1 MLGLIIKREMTAL
14 LQTRSNQISFVVMLV
29 LIFGGGIIANLVMS
43 GDDDSAAPETSYVV
57 GVEKSAAD
65 AAEFIQAALPATST
79 ESIGDG
85 EGEEWLTDAVEAQA
99 DDENTDITYAVV
111 GGTPAEPTV
120 IFPNSSAISGNFG
133 EAVNRGVTFWIASE
147 NSTLTPDE
155 AASAITGADGANV
168 RVLDLSSDDNLIASN
183 PVGYFT
189 ALGVVILLATVIL
202 GGLATISTGVVEE
215 KSSRVVEIILAS
227 VKPRTLLLG
236 KILGI
241 GTVIIGQVACYIV
254 ATFISLKI
262 AGVSLLLLNLSSLAV
277 WTILW
282 SIVGF
287 FTFSLIAGA
296 LAATVSRQEDLAPI
310 TGTLTMLTFIP
321 IYGGFFLISAMPNAT
336 ITKILSYIPFMSSF
350 MMPIRQSFG
359 ISSPTEQIIAFVLGV
374 AAIPLLAAFAGK
386 LYRNSVL
393 HSGKRMSIKQ
403 AWKQS
408 K

>member
-14 LQTRSNQISFVVMLV
+14 LQTRSNQISFVVMLI
-29 LIFGGGIIANLVMS
+29 LIIGGVVIANFMMS
-43 GDDDSAAPETSYVV
+43 ADDDSAAPETSYVV
-57 GVEKSAAD
+57 GVEQSAAD
-65 AAEFIQAALPATST
+65 AAKFIEVALPATST

-85 EGEEWLTDAVEAQA
+85 EGEQWLTDAVQAQST
-99 DDENTDITYAVV
+99 DEDNDITYAVV
-111 GGTPAEPTV
+111 GGTATKPTV
-120 IFPNSSAISGNFG
+120 IFPNSSAIGGNFG
-133 EAVNRGVTFWIASE
+133 EGVNRSVTFWIASQS
-147 NSTLTPDE
+147 STITPDE
-155 AASAITGADGANV
+155 AANAITVADSAYV
-168 RVLDLSSDDNLIASN
+168 RVLDLASDDNLIVTN
-183 PVGYFT
+183 PFGYFK

-215 KSSRVVEIILAS
+215 KSSRVVEIILTS

-241 GTVIIGQVACYIV
+241 GTVVIGQVACYIV
-254 ATFISLKI
+254 VAFISLKI
-262 AGVSLLLLNLSSLAV
+262 AGVPLPLLNLSSLAV

-310 TGTLTMLTFIP
+310 TSTLTMLTFIP
-321 IYGGFFLISAMPNAT
+321 IYGGFFLISAMPDAT
-336 ITKILSYIPFMSSF
+336 ITKVLSYIPFMSSF

-359 ISSPTEQIIAFVLGV
+359 ISSPTEQIIAFALGV

-393 HSGKRMSIKQ
+393 HSGKRMSIRQ